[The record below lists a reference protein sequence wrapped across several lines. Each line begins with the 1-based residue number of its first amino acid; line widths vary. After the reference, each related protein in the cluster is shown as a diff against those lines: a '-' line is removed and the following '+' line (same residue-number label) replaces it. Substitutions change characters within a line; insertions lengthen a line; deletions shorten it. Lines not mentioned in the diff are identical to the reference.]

1 MAAQSGC
8 SRSSV
13 TGFKKCSDPL
23 QELIYVATLLK
34 YRVELQKVSQC
45 VRSDS
50 LLLQIVLESLAQC
63 LGGVVKQ
70 SGVGTGGAV
79 EWGRVGTSGAV
90 GWGGV
95 GTDGVVG

>member
-1 MAAQSGC
+1 MAAQSVVHVAAQSGC
-8 SRSSV
+8 SSSSV

-34 YRVELQKVSQC
+34 YRVELQKVGQC

-50 LLLQIVLESLAQC
+50 LLLQIILESLAQC

-79 EWGRVGTSGAV
+79 